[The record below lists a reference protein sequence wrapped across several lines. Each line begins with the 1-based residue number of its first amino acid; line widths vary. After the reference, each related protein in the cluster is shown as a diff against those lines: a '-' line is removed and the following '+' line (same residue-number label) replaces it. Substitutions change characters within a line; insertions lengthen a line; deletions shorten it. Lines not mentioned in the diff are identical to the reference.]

1 MENRSCPLS
10 GYKEK
15 SYNGNES
22 IGIKEVRRIKM
33 IRLEWLFLMQLIMGG
48 LMIVFLRKQM
58 QMKRQ
63 LDEMAREVTNYIS
76 YITED
81 VIEESHEG
89 AREDMQII
97 ERRSKEHKKEK
108 DIDDAQNRL
117 IQAVLGEYFP

>member
-1 MENRSCPLS
+1 
-10 GYKEK
+10 
-15 SYNGNES
+15 
-22 IGIKEVRRIKM
+22 M

-63 LDEMAREVTNYIS
+63 LDEMTREVTNYIS

-81 VIEESHEG
+81 VVEESHEG
-89 AREDMQII
+89 EREDMQII

>member
-1 MENRSCPLS
+1 
-10 GYKEK
+10 
-15 SYNGNES
+15 
-22 IGIKEVRRIKM
+22 M

-63 LDEMAREVTNYIS
+63 LDEMTREVTNYIS

-81 VIEESHEG
+81 VVEESHEG

>member
-1 MENRSCPLS
+1 
-10 GYKEK
+10 
-15 SYNGNES
+15 
-22 IGIKEVRRIKM
+22 M

-48 LMIVFLRKQM
+48 LMIIFLRKQM

-63 LDEMAREVTNYIS
+63 LDEMTREVTNYIS

-81 VIEESHEG
+81 VVEESHEG
-89 AREDMQII
+89 TREDMQII

>member
-1 MENRSCPLS
+1 
-10 GYKEK
+10 
-15 SYNGNES
+15 
-22 IGIKEVRRIKM
+22 M
-33 IRLEWLFLMQLIMGG
+33 IRLEWLFLMQFIMGG

-63 LDEMAREVTNYIS
+63 LDEMTREVTNYIS

-81 VIEESHEG
+81 VVEESHEG